1 VKGLNEMVIKKDSQ
15 ELINEM
21 KQLEKVEYGLKEL
34 ITGLLIGIIIGFILA
49 VLFL

>member
-1 VKGLNEMVIKKDSQ
+1 MAERSK
-15 ELINEM
+15 ELIKEM
-21 KQLEKVEYGLKEL
+21 QRLEEVEYGLKEL